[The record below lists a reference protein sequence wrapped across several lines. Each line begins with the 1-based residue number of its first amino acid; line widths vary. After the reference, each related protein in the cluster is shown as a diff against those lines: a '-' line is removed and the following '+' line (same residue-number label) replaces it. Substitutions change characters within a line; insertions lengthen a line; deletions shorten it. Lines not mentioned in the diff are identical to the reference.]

1 MSIRFA
7 PCRSA
12 PPETGKRVAVVGA
25 GPAGLAAAG
34 VLRCSGHRVDVFD
47 RLPEPGG
54 MLLFAIPDFRIPKED
69 TRRSIRELAGLGV
82 GFHTNVEVG
91 RHVRVEE
98 LLEDFDA
105 VLVSTGTWC
114 GRKLGV
120 PGEDKENVYDALEW
134 IKGFMKSKLGYS
146 EAHAP
151 PLTGRV
157 AIVGAGLTAVDV
169 AELAVKEY
177 GAEVVMLYRRPMSV
191 APAKH
196 MLRHLESLGVRFVE
210 NVIPVEILGGQW
222 AERVK
227 LVRVKPTTDRKA
239 PVEVIPGGEFELD
252 FDALVVAVG
261 LNATPPESLKSLGVE
276 LNPDGTIKVD
286 QGFATNVPKLFA
298 AGDVAHGPSNIG
310 LAMRSGRLAAGKI
323 NEYLARR

>member
-12 PPETGKRVAVVGA
+12 PSETGKRVAVVGA

-91 RHVRVEE
+91 RHVQVEE

-177 GAEVVMLYRRPMSV
+177 GAEVAMLYRRPMSV

-227 LVRVKPTTDRKA
+227 LVRVKPTTDRRA
-239 PVEVIPGGEFELD
+239 SVEVIPGSEFELD

-261 LNATPPESLKSLGVE
+261 LKATPPESLKSLGVE

-298 AGDVAHGPSNIG
+298 AGDVAHGPSNVG